1 MLGPLMSTSRLRRPS
16 TRHSGR
22 GLGLVE
28 LMVAV
33 AVTGVLMAVAV
44 PWLGDMLER
53 RRVSAVADELGSMFK
68 LAASQANVVGD
79 RVTLHFEIDP
89 NDTMSCA
96 LLISQP
102 VGALDNCKCYR
113 PAAQVCGASPNLVLR
128 LFQLPKS
135 DNVLF
140 EASADAWG
148 GMAYRLGVA
157 RNSPDFKVTNLA
169 LTVTGKKT
177 GAKLQVQ
184 YNTAGRIR
192 TCTPNSSMSGY
203 PAC

>member
-1 MLGPLMSTSRLRRPS
+1 MLGPLMNAHHVSRKSRRPA
-16 TRHSGR
+16 GR

-28 LMVAV
+28 LMVTV
-33 AVTGVLMAVAV
+33 AVVGVLMAVAV
-44 PWLGDMLER
+44 PWLGGMVER
-53 RRVSAVADELGSMFK
+53 RRVTAVADELNSIFK

-102 VGALDNCKCYR
+102 TSALDNCKCYR
-113 PAAQVCGASPNLVLR
+113 PAAQVCGTDPNLVLR

-135 DNVLF
+135 DNVSF
-140 EASADAWG
+140 QASADAWG
-148 GMAYRLGVA
+148 GFAYRLGVA
-157 RNSPDFKVTNLA
+157 RNSPDFMVKNLA
-169 LTVTGKKT
+169 LTVTGRKT
-177 GAKLQVQ
+177 GAQLRVQ

-192 TCTPNSSMSGY
+192 TCTPNGSMSGY